1 MSEITNTVSHTFV
14 EPLLVQ
20 DNSRFTLFPIKH
32 DDIYKMYKD
41 EISSF
46 WTVDELNFGQDMNDW
61 KNKLNDDERYF
72 ISMILAFF
80 SNSDSVVNENL
91 ALRFYGDVGLSEAKA
106 FYSFQIAMETIH
118 SEAYSLMINTY
129 ITDKEQQN
137 KLFNAIDNFPC
148 ITKKINWAQKWIS
161 DKRSNFATR
170 LIGFSIVEG
179 IFFSGAFCSIFW
191 LRQRGL
197 MAGLCFS
204 NEVISKDEALHTQF
218 AVLLYSKIV
227 KKLPKKK
234 IYEIFKEAVDI
245 EKEFITEVLP
255 CKLIGMNADLMKQ
268 YIEYVADRLIVQLG
282 YPKIFNSINPFPFME
297 LISMETKTN
306 FFEAKVSEYSLSTK
320 TKTDDIFEL
329 NTDF

>member
-1 MSEITNTVSHTFV
+1 
-14 EPLLVQ
+14 
-20 DNSRFTLFPIKH
+20 
-32 DDIYKMYKD
+32 MYKD
-41 EISSF
+41 AISSF
-46 WTVDELNFGQDMNDW
+46 WTVDELNFGQDISDW
-61 KNKLNDDERYF
+61 KMKLNDDERYF

-91 ALRFYGDVGLSEAKA
+91 ALRFYGDVGVSEAKA

-129 ITDKEQQN
+129 ITDKEQQG

-148 ITKKINWAQKWIS
+148 ITKKINWSQKWIN
-161 DKRSNFATR
+161 DKRSSFATR
-170 LIGFSIVEG
+170 LIAFAIVEG

-197 MAGLCFS
+197 MNGLCFS

-234 IYEIFKEAVDI
+234 IYEIFKEAVEI

-255 CKLIGMNADLMKQ
+255 CKLIGMNAELMKQ
-268 YIEYVADRLIVQLG
+268 YIEYVADRLVVQLG
-282 YPKIFNSINPFPFME
+282 YPKIFNSMNPFPFME